1 MRQPISKFRT
11 LLKFDKLHGAQNYS
25 PLPVMINKGKGA
37 FLYDVNDNKYYDF
50 LSSYSSVNQ
59 GHCHPRLVN
68 VMKKQCETLTLCS
81 RAFHSEQLSLFYN
94 FMNKT
99 FNYDKC
105 LPMNTGVEA
114 CETAIKLARL
124 WGYKTKMIPHNK
136 AEHVFP
142 INNFWGRSIAA
153 CSSSTD
159 ESCYNNFGPFLPGI
173 HFVEY
178 NNIQHLER
186 VFKDNPNICSYMM
199 EPIQGEAG
207 IIIPDD
213 TYISNVRRLCTKYNV
228 LFICDEVQTGLGRTG
243 SLLCCEPN
251 SIRRSTILPD
261 ILVLGKAL
269 TGGMIPMS
277 CVLAN
282 NNIMD
287 NIEPGTHG
295 STYGGNPLSS
305 AVAIEAVNIVNN
317 NTLNNN
323 VLNRGSLFRDTIHDN
338 FVGKGIVKDVRGRGF
353 LNAVELDTPEIAKD
367 VVTQLM
373 KNGIL
378 TKITREKVIRLCPPL
393 TLTSYQYDE
402 SLDIIINTLR
412 GI

>member
-1 MRQPISKFRT
+1 MRKPISKFRT
-11 LLKFDKLHGAQNYS
+11 LLNFDKLHGAQNYS

-59 GHCHPRLVN
+59 GHCHPRLVK

-81 RAFHSEQLSLFYN
+81 RAFHSEQLSLFFK
-94 FMNKT
+94 FMNQT
-99 FNYDKC
+99 FKYDKC
-105 LPMNTGVEA
+105 LPMNTGVDA
-114 CETAIKLARL
+114 GETAIKLARL
-124 WGYKTKMIPHNK
+124 WGYKTKKIPHNK

-159 ESCYNNFGPFLPGI
+159 KSCYNNFGPFLPGI

-178 NNIQHLER
+178 NNIPRLER
-186 VFKDNPNICSYMM
+186 LFKNNPNICSYMM

-295 STYGGNPLSS
+295 STYGGNPLAS

-317 NTLNNN
+317 NTVNTK
-323 VLNRGSLFRDTIHDN
+323 VLNRGSLFRDIIHDN
-338 FVGKGIVKDVRGRGF
+338 FVDKGVVKDVRGRGF
-353 LNAVELDTPEIAKD
+353 LNAVEFNTPEIAED

-393 TLTSYQYDE
+393 TLTSYQFDE
-402 SLDIIINTLR
+402 SLDIIVNTLR